1 MKRKKRMKIENTNF
15 YIQVDGLKNVESAEV
30 YFALEYKIKF
40 YVKPDDT
47 NFLKKYVQKVSA
59 DELINLI
66 KVRS

>member
-1 MKRKKRMKIENTNF
+1 MIRKKRMKIENTNF
-15 YIQVDGLKNVESAEV
+15 YIQVDGIKTESAEV

-47 NFLKKYVQKVSA
+47 NFLKKYVQKISA
-59 DELINLI
+59 NELINLI

>member
-15 YIQVDGLKNVESAEV
+15 YIQVDGLNTEFAEV
-30 YFALEYKIKF
+30 YFAVEYKIKF
-40 YVKPDDT
+40 YVKPDNT
-47 NFLKKYVQKVSA
+47 KFLKKYPQKVSA